1 MEQDTKTEKTNRYKS
16 FLINLANIYLFTSQA
31 IGKALVPPYEP
42 REILRQC
49 YLIGVK
55 TFPLVGFTSFL
66 VGIVFTRQSR
76 PSLMDFGAE
85 SWLPALV
92 SIAIVRG
99 LGPLV
104 TALICAGKV
113 GSNIGAELGSMNVTE
128 QIDAM
133 EVSGTDP
140 FRFLVVTRVTA
151 TAVMVPLLVIYADAL
166 GLLGSFVAT
175 AVFTQTSLS
184 LFFNQAFEAISFLD
198 IFSSVF
204 KGFLFGTAIG
214 LVSTYCGYNSS
225 RGTVGVGRAANT
237 SVVTSMF
244 MVFVLDLLSLQ
255 IIELFR

>member
-1 MEQDTKTEKTNRYKS
+1 MEQDTKTEQQSRIRS
-16 FLINLANIYLFTSQA
+16 FLINLANIYAFTSQA
-31 IGKALVPPYEP
+31 LLKMLLPPYEF

-49 YLIGVK
+49 YLVGVK
-55 TFPLVGFTSFL
+55 TFPLVGFTAFT

-76 PSLMDFGAE
+76 PSLLEFGAE

-140 FRFLVVTRVTA
+140 FRYLVVTRVTA
-151 TAVMVPLLVIYADAL
+151 TTIMVPLLVIYADAL
-166 GLLGSFVAT
+166 ALFGSFIAT
-175 AVFTQTSLS
+175 AVFNQTSLS
-184 LFFNQAFEAISFLD
+184 LFFFQAFEALSFVD

-204 KGFLFGTAIG
+204 KGFLFGIAIG
-214 LVSTYCGYNSS
+214 LISCYCGYNSS

-244 MVFVLDLLSLQ
+244 MVFILDLLSLQ

>member
-1 MEQDTKTEKTNRYKS
+1 MAQETKTEQHSRFKS
-16 FLINLANIYLFTSQA
+16 FLINLASIYEFTSQA
-31 IGKALVPPYEP
+31 IIKTLVPPYEF

-49 YLIGVK
+49 YLVGVK
-55 TFPLVGFTSFL
+55 TFPLVGFTAFI

-76 PSLMDFGAE
+76 PSLVEFGAE

-92 SIAIVRG
+92 SLAIVRG

-140 FRFLVVTRVTA
+140 FRYLVVTRVVA
-151 TAVMVPLLVIYADAL
+151 TTIMVPVLVIYADAL
-166 GLLGSFVAT
+166 SLFGSFIAT
-175 AVFTQTSLS
+175 SIFSQTSFS
-184 LFFNQAFEAISFLD
+184 LFFQQAFEALSFVDL
-198 IFSSVF
+198 FSSVF
-204 KGFLFGTAIG
+204 KGFLFGLAIG
-214 LVSTYCGYNSS
+214 LVSCYCGYNSS

-244 MVFVLDLLSLQ
+244 MVFILDLLSLQ
-255 IIELFR
+255 IIELLR

>member
-1 MEQDTKTEKTNRYKS
+1 MEQESNTEQQSWIRS
-16 FLINLANIYLFTSQA
+16 FLINLAKIYAFTSQA
-31 IGKALVPPYEP
+31 IVKALVPPYEF

-49 YLIGVK
+49 YLVGVK

-76 PSLMDFGAE
+76 PSLLEFGAE

-113 GSNIGAELGSMNVTE
+113 GSSIGAELGSMNVTE

-151 TAVMVPLLVIYADAL
+151 TTLMVPLLVIYADAL
-166 GLLGSFVAT
+166 ALFGSFIAT
-175 AVFTQTSLS
+175 AVFSQTSLS
-184 LFFNQAFEAISFLD
+184 LFYYQAFDALAFVD

-204 KGFLFGTAIG
+204 KGFLFGLAIG
-214 LVSTYCGYNSS
+214 LVSCYCGYNSS

-244 MVFVLDLLSLQ
+244 MVFILDLLTLQ